1 MATLRPPTE
10 EDSMSDATLSAVDAQ
25 LRVGFKLDGRTALV
39 TGGSRGIGA
48 AISRSLASQGATVA
62 AGYSSNRERAEEF
75 VEEMTRGGAQA
86 SAHQG
91 NVGAPED
98 CERVI
103 REVIDQHGALDI
115 LVNNAGI
122 TQDRPVLKMSVDDW
136 HKVLRVN
143 LSGAFYMSKPALEH
157 MIERGT
163 GRIINISSIIGQMG
177 NIGQANYA
185 ASKSGLF
192 GLTMTMAREAAF
204 ALERAG
210 KLDDQGIGLT
220 VNAVA
225 PGFTETEMLEAVPE
239 KVLDKIRAQIPLRR
253 LGRPEEIA
261 RVVHF
266 LAADASSYITGQ
278 VWSVNGGMDM

>member
-1 MATLRPPTE
+1 
-10 EDSMSDATLSAVDAQ
+10 MSNTTLSAVDAQ

-75 VEEMTRGGAQA
+75 VEEMTRGGAHA
-86 SAHQG
+86 SVHQG

-98 CERVI
+98 CERVV

-122 TQDRPVLKMSVDDW
+122 TQDRPVSKMSVDDW

-143 LSGAFYMSKPALEH
+143 LSGAFYMAKPALEH

-192 GLTMTMAREAAF
+192 GLTMTLAREAAF
-204 ALERAG
+204 TLERAG

-253 LGRPEEIA
+253 LGRPEEVA

>member
-1 MATLRPPTE
+1 MAKLRPPTE
-10 EDSMSDATLSAVDAQ
+10 EDSMSNTTLSAVDAQ

-48 AISRSLASQGATVA
+48 AISRSLASQGAIVA
-62 AGYSSNRERAEEF
+62 AGYSSNRERAEQF
-75 VEEMTRGGAQA
+75 VEEMTRGGALA
-86 SAHQG
+86 SVHQG
-91 NVGAPED
+91 NVGEPED

-122 TQDRPVLKMSVDDW
+122 TQDRPVSKMSVDDW

-192 GLTMTMAREAAF
+192 GLTMTLAREAAF
-204 ALERAG
+204 TLERAG

-253 LGRPEEIA
+253 LGRPEEVA

>member
-1 MATLRPPTE
+1 
-10 EDSMSDATLSAVDAQ
+10 MSNATLSDVDAQ
-25 LRVGFKLDGRTALV
+25 LRTGFKLEGRTALV

-62 AGYSSNRERAEEF
+62 TGYSSNRERAEELID
-75 VEEMTRGGAQA
+75 ELTRGGAVA
-86 SAHQG
+86 SMHQG
-91 NVGAPED
+91 NVGEPDD

-103 REVIDQHGALDI
+103 HEVIEQYGALDI

-122 TQDRPVLKMSVDDW
+122 TADRPISKMSIDDW

-157 MIERGT
+157 MLERGT
-163 GRIINISSIIGQMG
+163 GRIINISSIVGQMG

-185 ASKSGLF
+185 ASKSGLV

-204 ALERAG
+204 MLGKAG
-210 KLDDQGIGLT
+210 KLDDEGIGLT

-225 PGFTETEMLEAVPE
+225 PGFTETEMLATVPE
-239 KVLDKIRAQIPLRR
+239 KVLDRIRAQIPLHR
-253 LGRPEEIA
+253 LCRPDEIA

>member
-1 MATLRPPTE
+1 
-10 EDSMSDATLSAVDAQ
+10 MSDTTLSAVEAQ
-25 LRVGFKLDGRTALV
+25 LRAGFKLEGRTALV

-62 AGYSSNRERAEEF
+62 AGYSTNRERAEQF
-75 VEEMTRGGAQA
+75 VEEMARGGAHA
-86 SAHQG
+86 SVHQG
-91 NVGAPED
+91 NVGVPED

-122 TQDRPVLKMSVDDW
+122 TQDRPVWKMSVDDW

-210 KLDDQGIGLT
+210 KLDDRGIGLT

-225 PGFTETEMLEAVPE
+225 PGFIETEMLETVPE
-239 KVLDKIRAQIPLRR
+239 KVLDKIRAQIPVRR
-253 LGRPEEIA
+253 LGRPEEVA

>member
-1 MATLRPPTE
+1 V
-10 EDSMSDATLSAVDAQ
+10 SNATLSAVDAQ
-25 LRVGFKLDGRTALV
+25 LRAGFKLEGRTALV

-48 AISRSLASQGATVA
+48 AISRSLASQGAIVA
-62 AGYSSNRERAEEF
+62 AGYSSNRERAEQF
-75 VEEMTRGGAQA
+75 VEEMTRAGADA
-86 SAHQG
+86 SMHQG
-91 NVGAPED
+91 NVGEPED

-103 REVIDQHGALDI
+103 REVIEQHGALDI

-122 TQDRPVLKMSVDDW
+122 TEDRLVSKMSVDDW

-157 MIERGT
+157 MLERGT
-163 GRIINISSIIGQMG
+163 GRIINISSIVGQMG

-204 ALERAG
+204 ALEKAG
-210 KLDDQGIGLT
+210 KLDDNGIGLT

-225 PGFTETEMLEAVPE
+225 PGFTETEMLETVPE
-239 KVLDKIRAQIPLRR
+239 KMLDKIRAQIPLRR
-253 LGRPEEIA
+253 LCRPDEVA

>member
-1 MATLRPPTE
+1 
-10 EDSMSDATLSAVDAQ
+10 MSNTTLSAVDAQ

-75 VEEMTRGGAQA
+75 VEEMTRGGAHA
-86 SAHQG
+86 SVHQG
-91 NVGAPED
+91 NVGEPED

-122 TQDRPVLKMSVDDW
+122 TQDRPVSKMSVDDW

-192 GLTMTMAREAAF
+192 GLTMTLAREAAF
-204 ALERAG
+204 TLDRAG

-253 LGRPEEIA
+253 LGRPEEVA

>member
-1 MATLRPPTE
+1 MPN
-10 EDSMSDATLSAVDAQ
+10 ATLSDVVAQ
-25 LRVGFKLDGRTALV
+25 LRTGFKLEGRTALV

-62 AGYSSNRERAEEF
+62 AGYSSNRERAEELID
-75 VEEMTRGGAQA
+75 ELTRGGAVA
-86 SAHQG
+86 SMHQG
-91 NVGAPED
+91 NVGEPDD

-103 REVIDQHGALDI
+103 HEVIEQHGALDI

-122 TQDRPVLKMSVDDW
+122 TADRPISKMSIDDW

-143 LSGAFYMSKPALEH
+143 LSGAFFMSKPALEH
-157 MIERGT
+157 MLERGT
-163 GRIINISSIIGQMG
+163 GRIINISSIVGQMG

-185 ASKSGLF
+185 ASKSGLV

-204 ALERAG
+204 MLGKAG
-210 KLDDQGIGLT
+210 KLDDEGIGLT

-225 PGFTETEMLEAVPE
+225 PGFTETEMLATVPE
-239 KVLDKIRAQIPLRR
+239 KVLERIKAQIPVHR
-253 LGRPEEIA
+253 LCRPDEIA

>member
-1 MATLRPPTE
+1 MAKLRPPTE
-10 EDSMSDATLSAVDAQ
+10 EDSMSNTTLSAVDAQ

-75 VEEMTRGGAQA
+75 VEEMTRGGAHA
-86 SAHQG
+86 SVHQG
-91 NVGAPED
+91 NVGEPED
-98 CERVI
+98 CERVV

-122 TQDRPVLKMSVDDW
+122 TQDRPVSKMSVDDW

-143 LSGAFYMSKPALEH
+143 LSGAFYMAKPALEH

-192 GLTMTMAREAAF
+192 GLTMTLAREAAF
-204 ALERAG
+204 TLERAG

-253 LGRPEEIA
+253 LGRPEEVA

>member
-1 MATLRPPTE
+1 MPN
-10 EDSMSDATLSAVDAQ
+10 ATLSDVDAQ
-25 LRVGFKLDGRTALV
+25 LRTGFKLEGRTALV

-62 AGYSSNRERAEEF
+62 AGYSSNRERAEELID
-75 VEEMTRGGAQA
+75 ELTRGGAVA
-86 SAHQG
+86 SMHQG
-91 NVGAPED
+91 NVGEPDD

-103 REVIDQHGALDI
+103 HEVIEQHGALDI

-122 TQDRPVLKMSVDDW
+122 TADRPISKMSIDDW

-157 MIERGT
+157 MLERGT
-163 GRIINISSIIGQMG
+163 GRIINISSIVGQMG

-185 ASKSGLF
+185 ASKSGLV

-204 ALERAG
+204 MLGKAG
-210 KLDDQGIGLT
+210 KLDDEGIGLT

-225 PGFTETEMLEAVPE
+225 PGFTETEMLATVPE
-239 KVLDKIRAQIPLRR
+239 KVLERIKAQIPLHR
-253 LGRPEEIA
+253 LCRPDEIA

>member
-1 MATLRPPTE
+1 
-10 EDSMSDATLSAVDAQ
+10 MSNATLSAVDAQ
-25 LRVGFKLDGRTALV
+25 LRAGFKLEGRTALV

-62 AGYSSNRERAEEF
+62 AGYSSNRERAEQF
-75 VEEMTRGGAQA
+75 AEEMTRGGAQA
-86 SAHQG
+86 SVHQG
-91 NVGAPED
+91 NVGDPAD
-98 CERVI
+98 CDRVI

-122 TQDRPVLKMSVDDW
+122 TQDRPVAKMSVDDW

-143 LSGAFYMSKPALEH
+143 LSGAFYLSKPALEH
-157 MIERGT
+157 MLERGT
-163 GRIINISSIIGQMG
+163 GRIINISSVIGQMG

-192 GLTMTMAREAAF
+192 GLTMTLAREAAF
-204 ALERAG
+204 MLEKAG
-210 KLDDQGIGLT
+210 KLDDHGVGLT

-225 PGFTETEMLEAVPE
+225 PGFTETEMLESVPE
-239 KVLDKIRAQIPLRR
+239 KVLDRIRAQIPVRR
-253 LGRPEEIA
+253 LGRPEEVA

>member
-1 MATLRPPTE
+1 
-10 EDSMSDATLSAVDAQ
+10 MSNATLSAVDAQ
-25 LRVGFKLDGRTALV
+25 LRTGFKLEGRIALV

-62 AGYSSNRERAEEF
+62 AGYSTNRERAEQF
-75 VEEMTRGGAQA
+75 VEEMTRGGADA
-86 SAHQG
+86 SMHQG
-91 NVGAPED
+91 NVGEPED

-122 TQDRPVLKMSVDDW
+122 TQDRPVSKMSVDDW

-157 MIERGT
+157 MVERGT
-163 GRIINISSIIGQMG
+163 GRIINISSIVGQMG

-204 ALERAG
+204 SLEKAG
-210 KLDDQGIGLT
+210 MLDDQGIGLT

-225 PGFTETEMLEAVPE
+225 PGFTETEMLETVPE
-239 KVLDKIRAQIPLRR
+239 KVLDRIRAQIPLRR
-253 LGRPEEIA
+253 LCRPEEIA

>member
-1 MATLRPPTE
+1 MPN
-10 EDSMSDATLSAVDAQ
+10 ATLSDVDAQ
-25 LRVGFKLDGRTALV
+25 LRTGFKLEGRTALV

-62 AGYSSNRERAEEF
+62 AGYSSNRERAEELID
-75 VEEMTRGGAQA
+75 ELTRGGAVA
-86 SAHQG
+86 SMHQG
-91 NVGAPED
+91 NVGEPDD

-103 REVIDQHGALDI
+103 HEVIEQHGALDI

-122 TQDRPVLKMSVDDW
+122 TADRPISKMSIDDW

-157 MIERGT
+157 MLERGT
-163 GRIINISSIIGQMG
+163 GRIINISSIVGQMG

-185 ASKSGLF
+185 ASKSGLV

-204 ALERAG
+204 MLGKAG
-210 KLDDQGIGLT
+210 KLDDEGIGLT

-225 PGFTETEMLEAVPE
+225 PGFTETEMLATVPE
-239 KVLDKIRAQIPLRR
+239 KVLERIKAQIPVHR
-253 LGRPEEIA
+253 LCRPDEIA

>member
-1 MATLRPPTE
+1 
-10 EDSMSDATLSAVDAQ
+10 MSDTTLSAVEAQ
-25 LRVGFKLDGRTALV
+25 LRAGFKLEGRTALV

-62 AGYSSNRERAEEF
+62 AGYSTNRERAEQF
-75 VEEMTRGGAQA
+75 VEEMARGGAHA
-86 SAHQG
+86 SVHQG
-91 NVGAPED
+91 NVGVPED

-122 TQDRPVLKMSVDDW
+122 TQDRPVWKMSVDDW

-210 KLDDQGIGLT
+210 KLHDQGIGLT

-225 PGFTETEMLEAVPE
+225 PGFTETEMLDAVPE

-253 LGRPEEIA
+253 LGRPEEVA

>member
-1 MATLRPPTE
+1 V
-10 EDSMSDATLSAVDAQ
+10 SNATLSAVDAQ
-25 LRVGFKLDGRTALV
+25 LRSGLKLEGRTALV

-62 AGYSSNRERAEEF
+62 AGYSSNRERAEQF
-75 VEEMTRGGAQA
+75 VEEMTSGGAHV
-86 SAHQG
+86 SMHEG
-91 NVGAPED
+91 NVGEPED

-122 TQDRPVLKMSVDDW
+122 TADRPVSKMSVDDW

-157 MIERGT
+157 MLERGT
-163 GRIINISSIIGQMG
+163 GRIINISSIVGQMG

-204 ALERAG
+204 MLEKAG
-210 KLDDQGIGLT
+210 KLDDHGIGLT

-225 PGFTETEMLEAVPE
+225 PGFTETEMLETVPD
-239 KVLDKIRAQIPLRR
+239 KVLDRIRTQIPLRR
-253 LGRPEEIA
+253 LCRPEEVA

>member
-1 MATLRPPTE
+1 
-10 EDSMSDATLSAVDAQ
+10 MSNTTLSAVDAQ

-75 VEEMTRGGAQA
+75 VEEMTRGGAHA
-86 SAHQG
+86 SVHQG
-91 NVGAPED
+91 NVGEPED

-122 TQDRPVLKMSVDDW
+122 TQDRPVSKMSVDDW

-192 GLTMTMAREAAF
+192 GLTMTLAREAAF
-204 ALERAG
+204 TLERAG

-253 LGRPEEIA
+253 LGRPEEVA

>member
-1 MATLRPPTE
+1 MTR
-10 EDSMSDATLSAVDAQ
+10 D
-25 LRVGFKLDGRTALV
+25 
-39 TGGSRGIGA
+39 GA
-48 AISRSLASQGATVA
+48 AAS
-62 AGYSSNRERAEEF
+62 
-75 VEEMTRGGAQA
+75 M
-86 SAHQG
+86 HQG
-91 NVGAPED
+91 NVGDPED

-103 REVIDQHGALDI
+103 REVIEQHGALDI

-122 TQDRPVLKMSVDDW
+122 TQDRPVSKMSVDDW

-163 GRIINISSIIGQMG
+163 GRIINISSIVGQMG

-204 ALERAG
+204 TLERAG
-210 KLDDQGIGLT
+210 KLDDEGIGLT

-225 PGFTETEMLEAVPE
+225 PGFTETEMLETVPE
-239 KVLDKIRAQIPLRR
+239 KVLDRIKAQIPLHR
-253 LGRPEEIA
+253 LCRPEEVA

-278 VWSVNGGMDM
+278 VWGVNGGLDM

>member
-1 MATLRPPTE
+1 
-10 EDSMSDATLSAVDAQ
+10 MSNATLSTVEAQ
-25 LRVGFKLDGRTALV
+25 LRAGFKLEGRTALV

-62 AGYSSNRERAEEF
+62 AGYSSNRERAEQF
-75 VEEMTRGGAQA
+75 VEEMTRGGAHA
-86 SAHQG
+86 SVHQG
-91 NVGAPED
+91 NVGEPED
-98 CERVI
+98 CARVV

-122 TQDRPVLKMSVDDW
+122 TQDRPVSKMSVDDW

-143 LSGAFYMSKPALEH
+143 LSGAFYMAKPALEH

-192 GLTMTMAREAAF
+192 GLTMTLAREAAF
-204 ALERAG
+204 TLERAG

-253 LGRPEEIA
+253 LGRPEEVA

>member
-1 MATLRPPTE
+1 MAKLRPLTE
-10 EDSMSDATLSAVDAQ
+10 EDSMSNTTLSAVDAQ
-25 LRVGFKLDGRTALV
+25 LRVGFKLDNRTALV

-62 AGYSSNRERAEEF
+62 AGYSSNRERAEQF
-75 VEEMTRGGAQA
+75 VEEMTRGGAHA
-86 SAHQG
+86 SVHQG
-91 NVGAPED
+91 NVGEPED

-122 TQDRPVLKMSVDDW
+122 TQDRPVSKMSVDDW

-192 GLTMTMAREAAF
+192 GLTMTLAREAAF
-204 ALERAG
+204 TLERAG

-253 LGRPEEIA
+253 LGRPEEVA

>member
-1 MATLRPPTE
+1 V
-10 EDSMSDATLSAVDAQ
+10 SNATLSAVDAQ
-25 LRVGFKLDGRTALV
+25 LRAGFKLEGRTALV
-39 TGGSRGIGA
+39 TGGTRGIGA

-62 AGYSSNRERAEEF
+62 AGYSSNRERAEELI
-75 VEEMTRGGAQA
+75 EEMTRGGAAA
-86 SAHQG
+86 SMHQG
-91 NVGAPED
+91 NVGEPED

-103 REVIDQHGALDI
+103 REVIEQHGALDI

-122 TQDRPVLKMSVDDW
+122 TQDRPVSKMSVDDW

-157 MIERGT
+157 MLERGT
-163 GRIINISSIIGQMG
+163 GRIINISSIVGQMG

-204 ALERAG
+204 TLERAG
-210 KLDDQGIGLT
+210 KLDDEGIGLT

-225 PGFTETEMLEAVPE
+225 PGFTETEMLETVPE
-239 KVLDKIRAQIPLRR
+239 KVLDRIKAQIPLRR
-253 LGRPEEIA
+253 LCRPEEVA